1 MTQFSPLDHKY
12 KTSSMKNVS
21 KKVNGHFLKK
31 YNNDD
36 NYNECLK
43 LYFSID
49 QESFEK

>member
-12 KTSSMKNVS
+12 KTSSMKKVS
-21 KKVNGHFLKK
+21 KRFLK

-49 QESFEK
+49 QEGFEK